1 MLGLSALLQLPIAE
15 LPAPLRDSFDTILM
29 KLVEICANLQAQ
41 KQQAAEN
48 AEEEEEDEEGE
59 AGEEG
64 EDGEEDEDEEGE
76 DGEANGGEDGE
87 DEDFIGGDDDE
98 DAIDPEDAAYIKEMN
113 RMRREIAEQ
122 QFRMGAGEELDEDL
136 EDDDEEDFESP
147 LDTVDEVRRS
157 LVSVEVKLAIF
168 KTS

>member
-1 MLGLSALLQLPIAE
+1 VLGLSALLQLPIAE
-15 LPAPLRDSFDTILM
+15 LPAPLRDSFDTILI

-48 AEEEEEDEEGE
+48 AEAEEDEDEE
-59 AGEEG
+59 DEEG
-64 EDGEEDEDEEGE
+64 EDGEEDEDGEDEE

-98 DAIDPEDAAYIKEMN
+98 DAIDPEDVAYIKEMN

-136 EDDDEEDFESP
+136 EDDDEEDFVSP

-157 LVSVEVKLAIF
+157 VCFPS
-168 KTS
+168 T